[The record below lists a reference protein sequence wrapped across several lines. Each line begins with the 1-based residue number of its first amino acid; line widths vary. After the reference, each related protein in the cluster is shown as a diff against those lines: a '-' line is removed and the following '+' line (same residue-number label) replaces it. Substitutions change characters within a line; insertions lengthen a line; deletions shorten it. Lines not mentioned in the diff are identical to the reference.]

1 MPSNRPRSA
10 AGTSSPGCA
19 SAGTLIAEGM
29 MRAQTGGLG
38 EGPGDSREETARGRC
53 RITDSDVKM
62 NTKTPRSP
70 VSGKGFLSRGVV
82 E

>member
-1 MPSNRPRSA
+1 MNTQKPREAQSQAKVSCRGALSNNRFGRQNEHKNPAKPSLRQRFPVA
-10 AGTSSPGCA
+10 
-19 SAGTLIAEGM
+19 
-29 MRAQTGGLG
+29 
-38 EGPGDSREETARGRC
+38 GRC